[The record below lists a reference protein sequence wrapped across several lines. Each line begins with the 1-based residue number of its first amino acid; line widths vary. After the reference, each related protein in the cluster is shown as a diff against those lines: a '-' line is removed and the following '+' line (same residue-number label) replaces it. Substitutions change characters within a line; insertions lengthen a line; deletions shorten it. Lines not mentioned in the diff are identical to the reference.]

1 MADCLFCRISSG
13 ALPAD
18 LVHESPAAVAFL
30 DTFPAARGHVL
41 VVPRLHA
48 PTLLDLPDDAVGGLF
63 QAVKAVQGKVAR
75 ALSPVAFHVGWN
87 HGAGA
92 GQHVFH
98 LHVHVLPR
106 YAEGGRGV
114 QSLGTGGDRGELAAL
129 AAAIRA
135 A

>member
-1 MADCLFCRISSG
+1 MADCHFCRISSG
-13 ALPAD
+13 AQATE

-30 DTFPAARGHVL
+30 DAFPAARGHVL

-48 PTLLDLPDDAVGGLF
+48 PTLLDLPDEAVGGLF
-63 QAVKAVQGKVAR
+63 QAVKTVQGKVAR
-75 ALSPVAFHVGWN
+75 ALAPVAFHVGWN
-87 HGAGA
+87 HGSGA

-106 YAEGGRGV
+106 YAAGGRGI

-129 AAAIRA
+129 AALIRSA
-135 A
+135 

>member
-1 MADCLFCRISSG
+1 MADCLFCRIASG
-13 ALPAD
+13 ALPTE
-18 LVHESPAAVAFL
+18 LVHESPAAVGFL
-30 DTFPAARGHVL
+30 DAHPAARGHVL

-48 PTLLDLPDDAVGGLF
+48 PNLLDLPDEAVGGLF

-75 ALSPVAFHVGWN
+75 ALVPMAFHVGWN
-87 HGAGA
+87 HGSDA

-106 YAEGGRGV
+106 YAAGGRGI

-129 AAAIRA
+129 AALIRSA
-135 A
+135 